1 MRGAL
6 FFLRLELCEF
16 RKSKGLRLI
25 SSVEKRVLSQ
35 LHRGD
40 DAAPAHRI
48 SNTATS
54 QNRFLPYIQWSDT
67 FRNHDMRKNELKA
80 KMARGDATTNGWLA
94 LGSAYSAEL
103 MGHAGFD
110 SVTVDCQ
117 HGMFDFTQMLPML
130 QALSSTPATPIVRV
144 PWNDSAKIMHA
155 LDAGAYGIICPM
167 INNVSEAQQL
177 VRSCRY
183 EPEGARSYGPARGL
197 LYGGADYFAHA
208 NREIVALAM
217 IETRD
222 GVANAEEILAVPGI
236 DGIYIGPN
244 DLALALG
251 AKPGSDMTDSR
262 VVETIARLLQLARA
276 AGKFAG
282 IFCGSAQAA
291 AARRGQG
298 FHLVTLPHEAS
309 LLTQAAKAAIATA
322 LGGETAATSKVAHT
336 QNTY

>member
-1 MRGAL
+1 L
-6 FFLRLELCEF
+6 SLSVCFVFFERLSRFCPTFSASE
-16 RKSKGLRLI
+16 
-25 SSVEKRVLSQ
+25 
-35 LHRGD
+35 
-40 DAAPAHRI
+40 
-48 SNTATS
+48 NT
-54 QNRFLPYIQWSDT
+54 D
-67 FRNHDMRKNELKA
+67 NHIMRKNELKA
-80 KMARGDATTNGWLA
+80 KMARGEATTNGWLA

-117 HGMFDFTQMLPML
+117 HGMFDFTQMLSML

-144 PWNDSAKIMHA
+144 PWNDPAKIMHA

-167 INNVSEAQQL
+167 INNVAEAQQL

-197 LYGGADYFAHA
+197 LYGGADYFQHA
-208 NREIVALAM
+208 NNEIVALAM

-222 GVANAEEILAVPGI
+222 GVANAEAILAVPGI

-251 AKPGSDMTDSR
+251 AKPGSDMTDPR
-262 VVETIARLLQLARA
+262 VVETIARLLQLAKA

-282 IFCGSAQAA
+282 IFCGSALVAA
-291 AARRGQG
+291 ERRAQG

-309 LLTQAAKAAIATA
+309 LLTQGAKAALAIA
-322 LGGETAATSKVAHT
+322 LGRDAGASKKSDS
-336 QNTY
+336 QSTY